1 MTFSKYI
8 FLSVILTAC
17 AGSAEDPSQGAT
29 QTPDLET
36 RSLVKVGVL
45 TLAHAPFSHSFPVQG
60 NVETDRNANVIPEL
74 QGAVEKI
81 FLKEGAHVKKG
92 DAILKINDAVLKANR
107 EELLNQLNFAKD
119 LRDRQERIWSQ
130 NIGKEVDYL
139 QAKSAVES
147 IEKSLLTIDATIE
160 KSIIRAPFSGVVDRI
175 FVKRGELASPAM
187 PCVRVI
193 DLSELYVRAMVSD
206 NYVGSLKKGGRVMV
220 EIAGQSPIESTTR
233 RIGAYIN
240 PANRSV
246 DITVDLPRSG
256 NFIPNMV
263 ATLWITDLDLES
275 AITLPSA
282 LVTQDSQGRD
292 FVFVYS
298 NGKALKR
305 ILETGITSEG
315 RILINDGLVEGE
327 MVINR
332 GGDRLMDGDQVALI
346 AKEDA

>member
-29 QTPDLET
+29 QTPDIET

-45 TLAHAPFSHSFPVQG
+45 TLAHAPFTHSFPVQG

>member
-1 MTFSKYI
+1 MTFSKYL
-8 FLSVILTAC
+8 FLAVILAAC
-17 AGSAEDPSQGAT
+17 AGPAEDPNQVAT
-29 QTPDLET
+29 QAPDLKAG
-36 RSLVKVGVL
+36 SLVKVGVL
-45 TLAHAPFSHSFPVQG
+45 TLAEAPFNHSFPVQG
-60 NVETDRNANVIPEL
+60 NVETDRNANVIPEF

-81 FLKEGAHVKKG
+81 FVQEGAHVKGG

-107 EELLNQLNFAKD
+107 EELLNQLNFATD

-147 IEKSLLTIDATIE
+147 IEKSLSTLDATIE
-160 KSIIRAPFSGVVDRI
+160 KSIIRAPFSGIVDRI

-220 EIAGQSPIESTTR
+220 EISGQEPVASTTR
-233 RIGAYIN
+233 RIGSYIN

-246 DITVDLPRSG
+246 DITVDLPKSG

-263 ATLWITDLDLES
+263 ATLWITDLDLPS
-275 AITLPSA
+275 AISLPSA

-298 NGKALKR
+298 NGTALKR
-305 ILETGITSEG
+305 ILDTGITSEG
-315 RILINDGLVEGE
+315 RILIKEGLVEGE

-332 GGDRLMDGDQVALI
+332 GGDRLMDGDQVSLI
-346 AKEDA
+346 AK

>member
-29 QTPDLET
+29 QTPDIET

-45 TLAHAPFSHSFPVQG
+45 TLAHAPFTHSFPVQG

-92 DAILKINDAVLKANR
+92 EAILKINDAVLKANR

-346 AKEDA
+346 AK

>member
-1 MTFSKYI
+1 
-8 FLSVILTAC
+8 
-17 AGSAEDPSQGAT
+17 
-29 QTPDLET
+29 
-36 RSLVKVGVL
+36 
-45 TLAHAPFSHSFPVQG
+45 
-60 NVETDRNANVIPEL
+60 
-74 QGAVEKI
+74 
-81 FLKEGAHVKKG
+81 
-92 DAILKINDAVLKANR
+92 
-107 EELLNQLNFAKD
+107 
-119 LRDRQERIWSQ
+119 
-130 NIGKEVDYL
+130 
-139 QAKSAVES
+139 
-147 IEKSLLTIDATIE
+147 
-160 KSIIRAPFSGVVDRI
+160 
-175 FVKRGELASPAM
+175 
-187 PCVRVI
+187 
-193 DLSELYVRAMVSD
+193 
-206 NYVGSLKKGGRVMV
+206 MV

>member
-8 FLSVILTAC
+8 FLLAILTAC

-45 TLAHAPFSHSFPVQG
+45 TLAHAPFTHSFPVQG

-175 FVKRGELASPAM
+175 FVKTGELASPAM

>member
-17 AGSAEDPSQGAT
+17 AGSAEDPDQGAT
-29 QTPDLET
+29 QTSDLKT

-45 TLAHAPFSHSFPVQG
+45 KLVSAPFTHSFPVQG

-81 FLKEGAHVKKG
+81 FLKEGAHVKQG
-92 DAILKINDAVLKANR
+92 DAILKINDAVLKASR
-107 EELLNQLNFAKD
+107 EELLNLLNFAKD

-220 EIAGQSPIESTTR
+220 EIAGQAPIESTTR

-292 FVFVYS
+292 FVFVYA
-298 NGKALKR
+298 NGTAVKR

-346 AKEDA
+346 AK

>member
-45 TLAHAPFSHSFPVQG
+45 TLAQAPFSHSFPVQG

>member
-147 IEKSLLTIDATIE
+147 IEKALLTIDATIE

>member
-45 TLAHAPFSHSFPVQG
+45 TLAHAPFTHSFPVQG

>member
-45 TLAHAPFSHSFPVQG
+45 TLAHAPFTHSFPVQG

-147 IEKSLLTIDATIE
+147 IEKALLTIDATIE

>member
-17 AGSAEDPSQGAT
+17 AGTVEDPNQDAT
-29 QTPDLET
+29 QTADSKT
-36 RSLVKVGVL
+36 SSLAKVGVI
-45 TLAHAPFSHSFPVQG
+45 TLVQAPFNHSFPVQG
-60 NVETDRNANVIPEL
+60 NVETDRNANVIPEF

-81 FLKEGAHVKKG
+81 YLKEGAHVKGG
-92 DAILKINDAVLKANR
+92 DAILKINNSVLKANR

-119 LRDRQERIWSQ
+119 LLERQARIRSQ

-147 IEKSLLTIDATIE
+147 IEKALLTIDATIE

-206 NYVGSLKKGGRVMV
+206 NYVGSLKKGGRVVV
-220 EIAGQSPIESTTR
+220 EIAGQEPIESTTR

-246 DITVDLPRSG
+246 DITVDLPKSG
-256 NFIPNMV
+256 SFIPNMV
-263 ATLWITDLDLES
+263 ATLWITDLDLAS

-282 LVTQDSQGRD
+282 LVTQDSKGND
-292 FVFVYS
+292 FVFVYT
-298 NGKALKR
+298 NGTASKR

-315 RILINDGLVEGE
+315 RILIKDGLVAGE

-332 GGDRLMDGDQVALI
+332 GGDRLMDGDQVSLI
-346 AKEDA
+346 AK